1 MSTKEQEAGNTGSE
15 TGKLEDDILN
25 FLDKEIA
32 ASARVDASADTNLD
46 EVDLLVN
53 SLLQQ
58 TLADSEEPEKS
69 PGIASK
75 APQSSYAYF
84 AGVSQVASEALSTSE
99 APDIR
104 QDSQSVNAES
114 ETNAVSERHP
124 VFSIA
129 PREPNWAGRVWIIAG
144 AFACLLAGTGIVYF
158 TGFRNSAPTKS
169 DKQPTAAARM
179 TPSET
184 QTQPMTRALSGEPSG
199 HAASQPAVQVVAS
212 REPAAESPAAAK
224 NPVSSKKAEPTTHQP
239 PARPENSSPA
249 PVAAPAAVPA
259 DSLPAATKAGDDAA
273 ANSAARPRE
282 NMPPPQVVLTQLPAA
297 SSSAQLVPNVSPNL
311 QGLGTR
317 DKLSI
322 PAAPLSRTVVPAE
335 VITRVAPTYSE
346 LARRTRATGTVVIDV
361 LVDEGGKVAKAT
373 PISGPEILRQDAIN
387 AVQQWRFKPANVDGN
402 SVSSTSRVTVVFKQP

>member
-1 MSTKEQEAGNTGSE
+1 MSK
-15 TGKLEDDILN
+15 
-25 FLDKEIA
+25 
-32 ASARVDASADTNLD
+32 
-46 EVDLLVN
+46 
-53 SLLQQ
+53 
-58 TLADSEEPEKS
+58 
-69 PGIASK
+69 
-75 APQSSYAYF
+75 
-84 AGVSQVASEALSTSE
+84 
-99 APDIR
+99 
-104 QDSQSVNAES
+104 
-114 ETNAVSERHP
+114 RHP

-158 TGFRNSAPTKS
+158 TGFRNNAPAKS

-184 QTQPMTRALSGEPSG
+184 QTQPMTRVLSGEPSG
-199 HAASQPAVQVVAS
+199 HATSQPAVQVAAS

-224 NPVSSKKAEPTTHQP
+224 NPVSSKKAEPATHQP

-282 NMPPPQVVLTQLPAA
+282 NMPPPQVVSTQLSAA

-322 PAAPLSRTVVPAE
+322 PAAPLSKTVVPAE

-346 LARRTRATGTVVIDV
+346 LARRLV
-361 LVDEGGKVAKAT
+361 L
-373 PISGPEILRQDAIN
+373 PER
-387 AVQQWRFKPANVDGN
+387 
-402 SVSSTSRVTVVFKQP
+402 SSSTSWSTRAGSRQGHADKWSGDSASGCNQRGSTVALQTRQCRRKQCFEYEQGYRRL